1 MTTER
6 HILIVEDDP
15 RLLQHLAE
23 SFGRRGYPGTST
35 STVGEAL
42 HRSIRAAPSHA
53 VVDLKLAEGS
63 GLDVVAH
70 LAALRPSPRIVVLT
84 GFASIATTVEANKLG
99 AMHYLA
105 KPATVREI
113 EAAFDHIA
121 GREMLNI
128 ESGACVSALKGQ
140 EGGTIHQT
148 LAETEFNI
156 SEAARRL
163 SLHRRTLARTGFV
176 SGERDIGALKRCG
189 CVNWSGFCRLLDDA
203 LHT

>member
-6 HILIVEDDP
+6 HVLIVEDDP
-15 RLLQHLAE
+15 RLLQTLAE
-23 SFGRRGYPGTST
+23 SFGRRGYQVTSA
-35 STVGEAL
+35 STVGDAL
-42 HRSIRAAPSHA
+42 RRSIRAAPSHA

-63 GLDVVAH
+63 GLDVLAH

-84 GFASIATTVEANKLG
+84 GFASIATTVEAIKLG
-99 AMHYLA
+99 AVHYLA

-121 GREMLNI
+121 GREMPEI
-128 ESGACVSALKGQ
+128 ESGARVSALKAQ
-140 EGGTIHQT
+140 EWETIQQT

-163 SLHRRTLARTGFV
+163 GLHRRTLARKLAKQPI
-176 SGERDIGALKRCG
+176 R
-189 CVNWSGFCRLLDDA
+189 
-203 LHT
+203 